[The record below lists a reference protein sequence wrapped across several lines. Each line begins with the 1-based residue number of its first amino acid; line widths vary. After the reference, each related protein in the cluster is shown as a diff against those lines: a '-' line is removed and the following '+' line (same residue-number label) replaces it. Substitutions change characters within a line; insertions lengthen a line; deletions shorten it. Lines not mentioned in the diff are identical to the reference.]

1 MRRLGRPSGSRRAAG
16 GGRDRAARGG
26 LRGGRAGARPA
37 SPRPLEQRLLVTATL
52 CLLALG
58 AVMVY
63 SASSARNLLG
73 GYGDGT
79 TYLVRY
85 VGLGAIALAAMH
97 LIHRHGL
104 ELARRL
110 TPAAL
115 VGSFAL
121 LVLVLIPGIGTE
133 VNGARSWIGP
143 GILSPQPSE
152 LMKLALVLWCA
163 QYIAAHPRRIA
174 TPGGLVSPVGV
185 VAGLACLLVLLQ
197 PDTGTT
203 MVMAATVGCVLIVG
217 GARPAH
223 LAVAVGVLLAAAL
236 LLVIVQPYQQARLT
250 AFLNPWADAGGSG
263 FQSVQAQ
270 IALGS
275 GGLFGVGLG
284 ESVQKAFYLPE
295 AHTDFIL
302 AVIGEELGLLGVFTV
317 LALFG
322 AVLWSGLRIARA
334 AADRYE
340 KLLAAGLTALILC
353 QAILNIFVVL
363 GLAPLTGVP
372 LPFVSYGPTNLFVIL
387 AAVGLLLGVS
397 DRQHRGLRLVEPA
410 QGAPSRRERA
420 AADRDRR
427 RRDGGARGA
436 GARGS
441 RRAAG

>member
-1 MRRLGRPSGSRRAAG
+1 MRRPAARAA
-16 GGRDRAARGG
+16 AAR
-26 LRGGRAGARPA
+26 PI
-37 SPRPLEQRLLVTATL
+37 EQRVLLTATM
-52 CLLALG
+52 CLLAFG

-85 VGLGAIALAAMH
+85 VALGAVALVAMH

-104 ELARRL
+104 ALARRA
-110 TPAAL
+110 TPLLL
-115 VGSFAL
+115 VGSFVL
-121 LVLVLIPGIGTE
+121 LVLVLIPGVGTE

-152 LMKLALVLWCA
+152 LMKLALVLYCA
-163 QYIAAHPRRIA
+163 QFLAAHPRRIQ
-174 TPGGLVSPVGV
+174 TLGGMMSPVGL
-185 VAGLACLLVLLQ
+185 VAGAACLLVIVQ

-203 MVMAATVGCVLIVG
+203 LVIAGTVAAVLVAAGVPLRNLAICAGVGLALVLVLVLI
-217 GARPAH
+217 
-223 LAVAVGVLLAAAL
+223 
-236 LLVIVQPYQQARLT
+236 QPYQQDRLT
-250 AFLNPWADAGGSG
+250 SFLNPWADKGGSG
-263 FQSVQAQ
+263 FQSVQGQ

-284 ESVQKAFYLPE
+284 ESVQKVFYLPE

-302 AVIGEELGLLGVFTV
+302 AVIGEELGLVGVFTV
-317 LALFG
+317 LTLFG
-322 AVLWSGLRIARA
+322 MIVWSGLRIARA
-334 AADRYE
+334 AADPYA
-340 KLLAAGLTALILC
+340 KLLATGLTSLILC

-397 DRQHRGLRLVEPA
+397 DGERAHLRLVDPA
-410 QGAPSRRERA
+410 RRGRASSARDAA

-427 RRDGGARGA
+427 RRDGGPRRAGA
-436 GARGS
+436 GGR

>member
-1 MRRLGRPSGSRRAAG
+1 VRRLARARAAAATRSRR
-16 GGRDRAARGG
+16 
-26 LRGGRAGARPA
+26 PA
-37 SPRPLEQRLLVTATL
+37 QPQPVEQRVLLTATL
-52 CLLALG
+52 CLLAFG

-85 VGLGAIALAAMH
+85 VALGALALVGMH
-97 LIHRHGL
+97 LVRRHGY
-104 ELARRL
+104 ELARQA
-110 TPAAL
+110 TPLLLA
-115 VGSFAL
+115 GSFVL

-152 LMKLALVLWCA
+152 LMKLALVLYAA
-163 QYIAAHPRRIA
+163 QFLARHPRRIQSL
-174 TPGGLVSPVGV
+174 GGMMSPVGY
-185 VAGLACLLVLLQ
+185 VAGAACALVILQ

-203 MVMAATVGCVLIVG
+203 IVMAATVAAILVAAGVPLRQLATVAGVGLALVVVLVLI
-217 GARPAH
+217 
-223 LAVAVGVLLAAAL
+223 
-236 LLVIVQPYQQARLT
+236 QPYQQERLT
-250 AFLNPWADAGGSG
+250 SFLNPWAEARGSG
-263 FQSVQAQ
+263 FQSVQGQ

-284 ESVQKAFYLPE
+284 QSVQKVFYLPE

-302 AVIGEELGLLGVFTV
+302 AVIGEELGLAGV
-317 LALFG
+317 LAVFSLF
-322 AVLWSGLRIARA
+322 AMIVWSGLRIARA
-334 AADRYE
+334 AADPYA
-340 KLLAAGLTALILC
+340 KLLATGLTSLILC

-387 AAVGLLLGVS
+387 ASVGLLLGVAE
-397 DRQHRGLRLVEPA
+397 RERGQLRLVDPL
-410 QGAPSRRERA
+410 RRSSARDGG

-427 RRDGGARGA
+427 RRDGGPRRAGA
-436 GARGS
+436 GGR

>member
-1 MRRLGRPSGSRRAAG
+1 VRRRAP
-16 GGRDRAARGG
+16 AR
-26 LRGGRAGARPA
+26 
-37 SPRPLEQRLLVTATL
+37 SRPLEQRVLLTATL
-52 CLLALG
+52 CLLAFG

-85 VGLGAIALAAMH
+85 VALGALALVGMH

-104 ELARRL
+104 ELARRG
-110 TPAAL
+110 TPLLLA
-115 VGSFAL
+115 GSFVL

-152 LMKLALVLWCA
+152 LMKLALVLYAA
-163 QYIAAHPRRIA
+163 QFLAAHPRRIQ
-174 TPGGLVSPVGV
+174 TLQGMMSPVGL
-185 VAGLACLLVLLQ
+185 VAGAACLLVLLQ

-203 MVMAATVGCVLIVG
+203 IVMAATVAAILVAAGVPL
-217 GARPAH
+217 RH
-223 LAVAVGVLLAAAL
+223 LATIAGVGL
-236 LLVIVQPYQQARLT
+236 LLVLLLVLVQPYQQERLT
-250 AFLNPWADAGGSG
+250 SFLNPWADAGDSG
-263 FQSVQAQ
+263 FQSVQGQ

-284 ESVQKAFYLPE
+284 ESVQKVFYLPE

-302 AVIGEELGLLGVFTV
+302 AVIGEELGLVGVFTV

-322 AVLWSGLRIARA
+322 AIAWSGLRIARA
-334 AADRYE
+334 AADPYA
-340 KLLAAGLTALILC
+340 KLLASGLTALILC

-397 DRQHRGLRLVEPA
+397 DRQRVGLRLVEPA
-410 QGAPSRRERA
+410 RRGAPARDGA

-427 RRDGGARGA
+427 RRDGGTRRAGA
-436 GARGS
+436 GGR
-441 RRAAG
+441 RRATG

>member
-1 MRRLGRPSGSRRAAG
+1 VRRRAPT
-16 GGRDRAARGG
+16 RS
-26 LRGGRAGARPA
+26 RPI
-37 SPRPLEQRLLVTATL
+37 EQRVLLTATL
-52 CLLALG
+52 CLLAFG

-85 VGLGAIALAAMH
+85 VGLGALALVAMH
-97 LIHRHGL
+97 LVQRHGVG
-104 ELARRL
+104 LARRM
-110 TPAAL
+110 TPL
-115 VGSFAL
+115 LLGGSFVL
-121 LVLVLIPGIGTE
+121 LVLVLIPGVGTE

-152 LMKLALVLWCA
+152 LMKLALVLYCA
-163 QYIAAHPRRIA
+163 QFLAAHPRRIQ
-174 TPGGLVSPVGV
+174 TLQGMMSPVGL
-185 VAGLACLLVLLQ
+185 VAGAACLLVIVE

-203 MVMAATVGCVLIVG
+203 LVIAGTVAAILVAAGVPLRQLAIVAGIGAALVVLLVLI
-217 GARPAH
+217 
-223 LAVAVGVLLAAAL
+223 
-236 LLVIVQPYQQARLT
+236 QPYQQERLT
-250 AFLNPWADAGGSG
+250 AFLDPWADKGGGG
-263 FQSVQAQ
+263 FQSVQGQ

-275 GGLFGVGLG
+275 GGLLGVGLG
-284 ESVQKAFYLPE
+284 ESVQKVFYLPE

-317 LALFG
+317 ISLFG
-322 AVLWSGLRIARA
+322 MIVWSGLRIARA
-334 AADRYE
+334 AAEPYA
-340 KLLAAGLTALILC
+340 KLLATGLTSLILC

-387 AAVGLLLGVS
+387 AAVGLLLGVA
-397 DRQHRGLRLVEPA
+397 DGERAHLRLVEP
-410 QGAPSRRERA
+410 SRRRASARDRA

-427 RRDGGARGA
+427 RRDGGARRAGA
-436 GARGS
+436 GGR

>member
-1 MRRLGRPSGSRRAAG
+1 VSRPRSTPRA
-16 GGRDRAARGG
+16 RQ
-26 LRGGRAGARPA
+26 PT
-37 SPRPLEQRLLVTATL
+37 PRPIEHRVLLTATL

-58 AVMVY
+58 TVMVY

-85 VGLGAIALAAMH
+85 VSLGALALVAMHVLARGGLALAT
-97 LIHRHGL
+97 RWVGL
-104 ELARRL
+104 LL
-110 TPAAL
+110 G
-115 VGSFAL
+115 GSFLL

-152 LMKLALVLWCA
+152 LMKLALVVWCA
-163 QYIAAHPRRIA
+163 HYLARHPQRLR
-174 TPGGLVSPVGV
+174 TLGGMMSPVGL
-185 VAGLACLLVLLQ
+185 VAGAACLLVLVE

-203 MVMAATVGCVLIVG
+203 IVMAGTVATMLVAAGVPL
-217 GARPAH
+217 RH
-223 LAVAVGVLLAAAL
+223 LGAVAAVGIGLVLLL
-236 LLVIVQPYQQARLT
+236 MLVQPYQQARFT
-250 AFLNPWADAGGSG
+250 SFLDPWAQAGGNG

-284 ESVQKAFYLPE
+284 ESVQKVFYLPE

-302 AVIGEELGLLGVFTV
+302 AVIGEELGLLGVLTV
-317 LALFG
+317 FALFG
-322 AVLWSGLRIARA
+322 LIVWAGLRIARG
-334 AADRYE
+334 AADPYA
-340 KLLAAGLTALILC
+340 KLVATGLTSLILC

-372 LPFVSYGPTNLFVIL
+372 LPFVSYGPTNLLVVL
-387 AAVGLLLGVS
+387 AAVGLLLNIADGN
-397 DRQHRGLRLVEPA
+397 RAHLRLVDPA
-410 QGAPSRRERA
+410 RRPAAREA
-420 AADRDRR
+420 AADRDRG
-427 RRDGGARGA
+427 RRDGRARRASA
-436 GARGS
+436 GRR

>member
-1 MRRLGRPSGSRRAAG
+1 MRRARAA
-16 GGRDRAARGG
+16 AR
-26 LRGGRAGARPA
+26 RPARPQ
-37 SPRPLEQRLLVTATL
+37 PIEQRVLLTATL
-52 CLLALG
+52 CLLAFG

-85 VGLGAIALAAMH
+85 VALGALALVGMH
-97 LIHRHGL
+97 LIRRHGYD
-104 ELARRL
+104 LARRG
-110 TPAAL
+110 TGAL
-115 VGSFAL
+115 LAGSFVL

-152 LMKLALVLWCA
+152 LMKLALVLYCA
-163 QYIAAHPRRIA
+163 QFLARHPRRIQ
-174 TPGGLVSPVGV
+174 TLGGMMSPVGW
-185 VAGLACLLVLLQ
+185 VAGAACALVILQ

-203 MVMAATVGCVLIVG
+203 MVMAGTVAAILIAAGVPLRQLGIVAGAGLALVVVLVLI
-217 GARPAH
+217 
-223 LAVAVGVLLAAAL
+223 
-236 LLVIVQPYQQARLT
+236 QPYQQERLT
-250 AFLNPWADAGGSG
+250 SFLNPWAEAGGSG
-263 FQSVQAQ
+263 FQSVQGQ

-284 ESVQKAFYLPE
+284 QSVQKVFYLPE

-302 AVIGEELGLLGVFTV
+302 AVIGEELGLVGV
-317 LALFG
+317 LAVFSLFG
-322 AVLWSGLRIARA
+322 MIVWSGLRIARA
-334 AADRYE
+334 AAEPYA
-340 KLLAAGLTALILC
+340 KLLATGLTSLILC

-387 AAVGLLLGVS
+387 ASVGLLLGVS
-397 DRQHRGLRLVEPA
+397 ERNRVGLRLVDPA
-410 QGAPSRRERA
+410 RRSSSRDRG

-427 RRDGGARGA
+427 GRDGGARRAGA
-436 GARGS
+436 GGR

>member
-1 MRRLGRPSGSRRAAG
+1 MRRRASAAPRRRAQ
-16 GGRDRAARGG
+16 
-26 LRGGRAGARPA
+26 PQ
-37 SPRPLEQRLLVTATL
+37 PIEQRVLLTATL

-85 VGLGAIALAAMH
+85 VALGALAF
-97 LIHRHGL
+97 LGLQLVRRHGY
-104 ELARRL
+104 ELARRA
-110 TPAAL
+110 TPALLA
-115 VGSFAL
+115 GSFVL
-121 LVLVLIPGIGTE
+121 LVLVLIPGVGTE

-152 LMKLALVLWCA
+152 LMKLALVLYCA
-163 QYIAAHPRRIA
+163 QYLARHPRQIQTLGGMMR
-174 TPGGLVSPVGV
+174 PVGLV
-185 VAGLACLLVLLQ
+185 AGAACLLVLLQ

-203 MVMAATVGCVLIVG
+203 LVIAGTVAAVLVAAGVPLRQLAIVAGIGVALIVLLVLI
-217 GARPAH
+217 
-223 LAVAVGVLLAAAL
+223 
-236 LLVIVQPYQQARLT
+236 QPYQQARLT
-250 AFLNPWADAGGSG
+250 SFLDPWADKGGSG
-263 FQSVQAQ
+263 FQSVQGQ

-275 GGLFGVGLG
+275 GGLLGVGLG
-284 ESVQKAFYLPE
+284 QSVQKVFYLPE

-302 AVIGEELGLLGVFTV
+302 AVIGEELGLVGV
-317 LALFG
+317 LAVFSLFG
-322 AVLWSGLRIARA
+322 MIVWSGLRIARA
-334 AADRYE
+334 AADPYA
-340 KLLAAGLTALILC
+340 KLLATGLTSLILC

-387 AAVGLLLGVS
+387 AAVGLLLSVAER
-397 DRQHRGLRLVEPA
+397 DRGHLRLVDPA
-410 QGAPSRRERA
+410 RRSSSSRDGG

-427 RRDGGARGA
+427 RRDGGARRAGA
-436 GARGS
+436 GGR

>member
-1 MRRLGRPSGSRRAAG
+1 MKQRQKPI
-16 GGRDRAARGG
+16 
-26 LRGGRAGARPA
+26 
-37 SPRPLEQRLLVTATL
+37 EQRVLLTATL
-52 CLLALG
+52 CLLAAG

-63 SASSARNLLG
+63 SASSARNVLG
-73 GYGDGT
+73 GHGDGT
-79 TYLVRY
+79 AYLIRY
-85 VGLGAIALAAMH
+85 VGLGAFALVAMH

-104 ELARRL
+104 VLARRY
-110 TPAAL
+110 TPL
-115 VGSFAL
+115 LLGGSFVL
-121 LVLVLIPGIGTE
+121 LVLVLIPGVGTE

-152 LMKLALVLWCA
+152 LMKLALVLYCA
-163 QYIAAHPRRIA
+163 QFLAAHPRRIESLK
-174 TPGGLVSPVGV
+174 GMMSPVGY
-185 VAGLACLLVLLQ
+185 VAAAACALVILQ

-203 MVMAATVGCVLIVG
+203 LVIAGTVAAIRVAAGVPL
-217 GARPAH
+217 RH
-223 LAVAVGVLLAAAL
+223 LATIAGIGLVLVL
-236 LLVIVQPYQQARLT
+236 LLVAVQPYQQDRLT
-250 AFLNPWADAGGSG
+250 SFLNPWADAGGSG
-263 FQSVQAQ
+263 FQSVQGQ

-302 AVIGEELGLLGVFTV
+302 AVIGEELGLVGVFTV

-322 AVLWSGLRIARA
+322 AIVWSGLRIARA
-334 AADRYE
+334 AADPYA
-340 KLLAAGLTALILC
+340 KLLATGLTALILC

-397 DRQHRGLRLVEPA
+397 DAQRAGLRLVEP
-410 QGAPSRRERA
+410 SRRGSPARSPARDGA

-427 RRDGGARGA
+427 RRDGGARRSGA
-436 GARGS
+436 GGR